1 MGGLMALFCIE
12 RSPRQHSWRGIVD
25 GRGLPRP
32 PTSYKKPSTH
42 PAPPFP
48 PTPTPTPT
56 HRLADNVHSRGSV
69 DESLDDWLVA
79 ITGSPLSVE
88 PFLRRL
94 KKKVVAVYKLDEAAV
109 DAAIAPGLAAAAA
122 LR

>member
-1 MGGLMALFCIE
+1 M
-12 RSPRQHSWRGIVD
+12 PRLRHLI
-25 GRGLPRP
+25 
-32 PTSYKKPSTH
+32 KKPSTH
-42 PAPPFP
+42 SASPFP

-56 HRLADNVHSRGSV
+56 HRLADNVHSRGSL
-69 DESLDDWLVA
+69 DESLDAWLVA